1 MAVKLFGAV
10 LIIISGA
17 VCGFLRSQIPCRR
30 YKSLRAVYTCLE
42 ILENE
47 IDFSL
52 DSIGRI
58 FMRISKLCEMDY
70 LFKTAAEFSGE
81 ISVGER
87 WKRAVDKDSEAM
99 CLKKEDCETIKLL
112 SQELGTCGREEQIK
126 NIRHVKALLDKQ
138 IITAEEDYKKSA
150 KLYKSLGV
158 AGGIF
163 IAILLF

>member
-58 FMRISKLCEMDY
+58 FMRISKLCEMEY
-70 LFKTAAEFSGE
+70 IFKTAVELDE
-81 ISVGER
+81 EMTVGQR

-99 CLKKEDCETIKLL
+99 CLKKEDCEIIKLL

-158 AGGIF
+158 SGGIF